1 MIANGYVELDDTLV
15 LLIEVYNLETFV
27 VEVTCL
33 DRLVRWKAITTFNY
47 LLVSDPSTIRNIS
60 SNSEYSNIVLAPCSE
75 TK

>member
-33 DRLVRWKAITTFNY
+33 DRFVRWKAITTFNY

>member
-33 DRLVRWKAITTFNY
+33 DRFVRWKAITTFNY
-47 LLVSDPSTIRNIS
+47 LLVSDSSTIRNIS